1 MTDKEFRRLNRMEL
15 IEMIRL
21 LRESEAR
28 LKSENDD
35 LRAQLADRRTRLDN
49 AGNIAEALFSISGIA
64 EAAQAAADD
73 YLAEIRTMH
82 EEAGR
87 KLADAEAN
95 ADNLIKS
102 ALRRATEIIADAAR
116 RSAPPEDAFSADETS
131 DEEEPAEIEVEIT
144 IAADDSVDHAD
155 EDDEAADPA
164 VIASDEPDNYEE
176 HTDQS

>member
-35 LRAQLADRRTRLDN
+35 LRAQRADRRTRLDN

-116 RSAPPEDAFSADETS
+116 RVSPPEDAFLADEPS
-131 DEEEPAEIEVEIT
+131 DEEEEPAEIEVKIT
-144 IAADDSVDHAD
+144 IADGADD
-155 EDDEAADPA
+155 EDADPA

>member
-35 LRAQLADRRTRLDN
+35 LRAQLAD
-49 AGNIAEALFSISGIA
+49 
-64 EAAQAAADD
+64 
-73 YLAEIRTMH
+73 
-82 EEAGR
+82 
-87 KLADAEAN
+87 AEAN

-116 RSAPPEDAFSADETS
+116 RSAPPEDAFLADEPS
-131 DEEEPAEIEVEIT
+131 DEEEEPAEIEVKIT
-144 IAADDSVDHAD
+144 IADGADD
-155 EDDEAADPA
+155 EDADPA